1 MAINKGKHRM
11 SREDWKR
18 SWPAWLRGT
27 AIGWPLGAVPVGGAE
42 VPTFLSYAAE
52 KKLSKNKEEFG
63 HGAIQGVAGPDAAD
77 NANAAGAL
85 MPLLAL
91 GLPTSATAAVI
102 LVAFQQYGIQPGP
115 RLLDTQPELVWGLVA
130 ALLIGNLM
138 LLVINLPLVGMG
150 PRC

>member
-52 KKLSKNKEEFG
+52 KKLSKN
-63 HGAIQGVAGPDAAD
+63 
-77 NANAAGAL
+77 
-85 MPLLAL
+85 
-91 GLPTSATAAVI
+91 
-102 LVAFQQYGIQPGP
+102 
-115 RLLDTQPELVWGLVA
+115 
-130 ALLIGNLM
+130 
-138 LLVINLPLVGMG
+138 
-150 PRC
+150 